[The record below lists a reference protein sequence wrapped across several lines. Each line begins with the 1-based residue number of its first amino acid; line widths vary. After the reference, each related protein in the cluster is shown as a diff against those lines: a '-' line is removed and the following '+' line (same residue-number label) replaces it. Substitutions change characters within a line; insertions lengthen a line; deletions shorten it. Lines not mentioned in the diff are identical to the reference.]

1 MPLVEQLCDGNLLIG
16 ALDRLGEHG
25 RDGQVLDAGLGQL
38 RFADGSGN
46 GIEQG
51 QLLDAARLKALKRG
65 TGENAVARAGVDLL
79 RAADFNDRL
88 GGCLLYTSDAAD
100 EL

>member
-1 MPLVEQLCDGNLLIG
+1 MPLVEQLCDGDLLIG

-65 TGENAVARAGVDLL
+65 CSQSKALLQKLQLSGEIL
-79 RAADFNDRL
+79 RVEVL
-88 GGCLLYTSDAAD
+88 SL
-100 EL
+100 

>member
-1 MPLVEQLCDGNLLIG
+1 MPLVEQLCDGDLLIG

-51 QLLDAARLKALKRG
+51 QLLDAARLKALD
-65 TGENAVARAGVDLL
+65 RAL
-79 RAADFNDRL
+79 
-88 GGCLLYTSDAAD
+88 DAA
-100 EL
+100 ECIISRGVTEAQNRFN